1 VVSRSD
7 FALLA
12 HVRQS
17 IRALNRAIEAG
28 SAAADLTVQQQA
40 FLLALSARGG
50 RDVPLAEIR
59 AEIRMDQAT
68 ASDLLARLSRRGLV
82 QRAPGEDRRSVRL
95 TLTREGRRAFE
106 RSVRGVRS
114 ALHAADKAGELDALE
129 HSMDSYLKYYG
140 IGARRRRASR

>member
-1 VVSRSD
+1 M
-7 FALLA
+7 LLA
-12 HVRQS
+12 QVRQS

-28 SAAADLTVQQQA
+28 SSKAGLTVQQQG

-50 RDVPLAEIR
+50 KDVALADVREEL
-59 AEIRMDQAT
+59 AMDQAT
-68 ASDLLARLSRRGLV
+68 ASDLLARLGSRGLV

-106 RSVRGVRS
+106 RSVHGVRA